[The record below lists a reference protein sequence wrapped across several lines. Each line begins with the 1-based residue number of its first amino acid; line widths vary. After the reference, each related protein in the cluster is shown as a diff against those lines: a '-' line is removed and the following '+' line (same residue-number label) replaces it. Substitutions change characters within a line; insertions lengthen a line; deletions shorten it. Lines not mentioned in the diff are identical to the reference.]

1 MQIKQVNTNIN
12 TAYRLTVILLVVIKL
27 ITNKIIGTIKN
38 ICLDIFKLFSKN
50 PPYILKK
57 QVTARLY
64 YETACSYQY
73 PIMILYY
80 LYMNTTDLQFYIHQ
94 NVLLT

>member
-57 QVTARLY
+57 TSNGKAILRNCLLIPIPHY
-64 YETACSYQY
+64 DIILFIYEY
-73 PIMILYY
+73 
-80 LYMNTTDLQFYIHQ
+80 H
-94 NVLLT
+94 